1 MKKRIL
7 MFSVAMAL
15 TGIMVGC
22 GSNGKKIDVNSDVTE
37 YEDTTWEESND
48 TVEEFSKEATIDE
61 TVLYDENDVKITA
74 TGLNYGNYSAD
85 LEVTIENNSDKKLS
99 FVSESMACAL
109 NSVNGFMVSNGYVN
123 CDVESKGSTSE
134 KLSFDYNALMLY
146 GITEIADI
154 QVGFSITDEDF
165 NSIYTGPLQI
175 KTNVADG
182 YDYVAG
188 SERYHKAI
196 TNKILLQN
204 YDLKVPYFADDEL
217 YSSQGI
223 RLVSEAF
230 AVNSSDERSLLLE
243 VKNETDKTVY
253 VKTSHI
259 KANDIEIYDSTW
271 SYDTITAGNTTVVNI
286 GLDNILDA
294 DEWAEKGIDSIE
306 SVGMTIGVENADGM
320 LITEEKEVTIPLD
333 DTSTTSNSATKK
345 PDETTDAA
353 DSKTSESTKEEIA
366 SDNENSVSD
375 KVDPKFKKMMDSYE
389 AFFDEYVDFMEKYED
404 SDDVLGMLDEYS
416 DYLTKYADYMEKLDD
431 VDTNNLSAAD
441 AAYYAEVSA
450 RITKKLAGIGQ

>member
-7 MFSVAMAL
+7 MLGTAL
-15 TGIMVGC
+15 VIAGSMIGC
-22 GSNGKKIDVNSDVTE
+22 GSNSKKADDSTEITEINDSTWDESEDV
-37 YEDTTWEESND
+37 
-48 TVEEFSKEATIDE
+48 VEEFSKEATIEE

-74 TGLNYGNYSAD
+74 TGLNYGNYSVE
-85 LEVTIENNSDKKLS
+85 LEVTIENNSDKKLN
-99 FVSESMACAL
+99 FVSESMAYAF
-109 NSVNGFMVSNGYVN
+109 NSVNGFMISDGYVN

-134 KLSFDYNALMLY
+134 EMSFDYNTLMLY

-154 QVGFSITDEDF
+154 KVGFSITDDD
-165 NSIYTGPLQI
+165 SKHIYTGPLQL
-175 KTNVADG
+175 KTSVADG
-182 YDYVAG
+182 YDYATG

-217 YSSQGI
+217 YSSKGI

-389 AFFDEYVDFMEKYED
+389 AFFDKYVDFMEKYED